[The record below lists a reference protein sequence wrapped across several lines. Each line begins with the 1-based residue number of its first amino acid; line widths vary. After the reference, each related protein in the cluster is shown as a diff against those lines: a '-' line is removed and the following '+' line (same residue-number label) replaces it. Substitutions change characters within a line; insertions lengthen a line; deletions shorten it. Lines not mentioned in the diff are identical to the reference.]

1 MLEGGMNMM
10 TRTFSETRAL
20 AVEKPTMTT
29 LRLNPALALLLCCVA
44 LTYNASAQAVSI
56 PGRKVETAA
65 PVSPDAWYKAEGGGG
80 FMLLGG
86 PNTNEVQVTP
96 EIQSLA
102 RALDNDPRQ
111 IYEYVLNNIDY
122 VPLFGSRNGATAT
135 LLAKRGNDL
144 DHCSLLIALL
154 KAANPASDARYIEAQ
169 VVYSTSFL
177 GQLLGINGD
186 QVLSHLGNCHIPAAY
201 YASSSYIQM
210 YHYWVETT
218 INGTNYVLDTA
229 FKEYDSTNALDILS
243 IAGYTRT
250 QFLARAVSGATVTTN
265 SIRNANES
273 NIRADLASYS
283 TNLLGYIRA
292 NYPNAERSAVLG
304 GRRIRQQ
311 TVTSLPTSLPYA
323 LLVVGG
329 TRYEYTT
336 LPSAYFWRMT
346 IQHQGINQTVRLYEC
361 AGKRVSIFYT
371 GAGNAPQL
379 RIDGTLMATGNGTT
393 TGQVYNM
400 TVSLLRPNAA
410 TVSNVFSLTSGKSYV
425 IANDF
430 GAACPALIANV
441 SEQLARD
448 RASGLSETSEAV
460 LGGSL
465 HLMSLS
471 YFNQFMLQQDMVSRM
486 AQVLATEHY
495 DIGLMAQEVGYYIDI
510 PLARVSVRH
519 VSGDSAKATA
529 LVRSTSLLQSALEH
543 GMLEQ
548 LQGTNRPGAST
559 VKLLKLSNSNNKETY
574 FANSANWSGPSGVR
588 TQLVNYSA
596 QELAQLDSYIAAGMT
611 AILPKDAAITLAQWT
626 GVGYVVYD
634 AVNTGMLI
642 KGNYKGGY
650 SGYQGTVQSGSV
662 QNQTT
667 TAYSP
672 PPPANVVRPQSKEP
686 VDLATGD
693 YLFENTDLSLG
704 GAEPRGLKL
713 VRYYN
718 SAQSFQD
725 NRLRYGWTHNYDI
738 RAAVHSNP
746 DLALGQRQAADA
758 ASLAVYSL
766 IASDL
771 LENELNIRGWVTASL
786 ATKWAMDQLIE
797 NAVNVQL
804 GNKTLTFIKLAD
816 GSYNPPPS
824 VTASLT
830 GSNGAFRLNER
841 FGVRYEFNANN
852 RISAW
857 RDADTN
863 TLSFSYN
870 AQTNLSTVTD
880 AYSRTLTFTYSGGT
894 QLTSVA
900 DSSGRSV
907 SYGYS
912 AGNLTSYTDPEG
924 KVWSY
929 AYNSN
934 RWMTKLTDPLS
945 QVTASNTYDGTGM
958 VITQR
963 NGQGVSWAFFTVPN
977 WRGVEQDPYG
987 GRMTYYFDR
996 EGRQVGIADALGN
1009 RRCIGYDGQGH
1020 MTNEIDPRGFQTVH
1034 QYDANHN
1041 RTNTIDALG
1050 NATAFTYDSQHRL
1063 VSVRDALGHV
1073 TQYGY
1078 DSEHHLTN
1086 VVDALGNRTATAYY
1100 ANGLPQTVIGPRGEV
1115 TSYTY
1120 DSYGNPAT
1128 ITRTDGGTETRTW
1141 NARGDLLTLTDANT
1155 NTTTF
1160 TYDKRRLLTSE
1171 RDPFGRALSNIYNNA
1186 GLLVTNINKR
1196 GFVTAW
1202 TWTATYK
1209 QRSIRY
1215 PDGGTASNFYDL
1227 ADRLILVR
1235 DPLGYMTSNRYD
1247 AAGRLI
1253 AVRDPLGNTI
1263 SNTYDQSGNLV
1274 AVRDPAGNVISNQ
1287 YDALNRLIKTTDPLG
1302 YSVSN
1307 EYDAVGR
1314 LMARVDQKG
1323 KRTEFEYDDVGRITL
1338 ERRGTLEH
1346 RFEYDASGNRTAY
1359 INPRGARMAFG
1370 YDRMNRLITETN
1382 ALGHVT
1388 RYVYDA
1394 VGNLR
1399 QKINANGQTNV
1410 FIYNALNQLVGRQ
1423 SALENVSFAY
1433 DPHGNPTNM
1442 VDSLGTTRQTFDPM
1456 NRLSSVTDPF
1466 GQTVSNTYNVAGW
1479 RTQITYPDGKT
1490 VQFSYDGNGRL
1501 TNATAS
1507 AFGLSPAAYR
1517 YDSRNNLTN
1526 ASLPGGLS
1534 AAYAYDAM
1542 SRVSSWSVAKAGS
1555 NLLQRSCTRDAM
1567 GFKATESIQ
1576 AGLEALDG
1584 PASQLRQHNAADQ
1597 ITNLGQVGPSAT
1609 NIPSYDAAGN
1619 VTQLVLSAKG
1629 QTFITRYSY
1638 DFNNRLVSV
1647 TRLRNAPSGQTV
1659 TTSVAQLQ
1667 CDGLGHLLAITTD
1680 GQTRRLVRDR
1690 TDTLARPL
1698 VETDSNGNPV
1708 RWFVWA
1714 NGTLLSQVQT
1724 NGTIRCA
1731 HSDEIGRILAMT
1743 DSNGLLTDELA
1754 YQPYGRLIACSGST
1768 DTPFTWLGAYGVW
1781 YAGHGLYLTRHRAYD
1796 ANLMRF
1802 VQVDPLGLD
1811 GGRNLYA
1818 YGKASPYAVVD
1829 PLGLFGFGYGPNLG
1843 GGAGQDFDPLC
1854 IPYNSAVNSITAG
1867 PESVERHYGML
1878 DLIVDGGL
1886 VAGAGATGAGI
1897 YSAAVTYGPAVA
1909 AAGAS
1914 AYAAGQDALYRV
1926 MATQP
1931 GNILNEMILYYPQS
1945 TPARATTGELIA
1957 SAQPYVAQFVSGVL
1971 PGPGGP
1977 FRDRSEAYHWVAGKV
1992 AGEIYEAVNSPSR
2005 GSPATSA
2012 GSFAPAVGK

>member
-1 MLEGGMNMM
+1 
-10 TRTFSETRAL
+10 
-20 AVEKPTMTT
+20 MTT
-29 LRLNPALALLLCCVA
+29 LRFSFSLAILLCWVA
-44 LTYNASAQAVSI
+44 SSPSANGQAVTV

-80 FMLLGG
+80 FVLLGG
-86 PNTNEVQVTP
+86 PNTNEVQITP

-111 IYEYVLNNIDY
+111 IYEYVLNNVDY
-122 VPLFGSRNGATAT
+122 VSLFGSRNGATAT
-135 LLAKRGNDL
+135 LFAKRGNDL
-144 DHCSLLIALL
+144 DHCALLIALL

-177 GQLLGINGD
+177 GGLLGINGD

-229 FKEYDSTNALDILS
+229 FKEYDSTTALDILS
-243 IAGYTRT
+243 IAGYSRT

-273 NIRADLASYS
+273 NIRADLTTYS

-304 GRRIRQQ
+304 GRRIRRQ

-323 LLVVGG
+323 LLTVPG

-336 LPSAYFWRMT
+336 LPSTYFWRMT

-361 AGKRVSIFYT
+361 AGKRVSVFYT

-379 RIDGTLMATGNGTT
+379 RVDGTLIATGSATT

-400 TVSLLRPNAA
+400 TVSLARPNATA
-410 TVSNVFSLTSGKSYV
+410 VSNVFTLTSGKSYV

-448 RASGLSETSEAV
+448 RASGLSETSETV

-529 LVRSTSLLQSALEH
+529 LVRSTSLLQSSLEH

-548 LQGTNRPGAST
+548 MQGTNRPGAST

-588 TQLVNYSA
+588 TQLVNYTA
-596 QELAQLDSYIAAGMT
+596 QELAQLDSYIGSGMT
-611 AILPKDAAITLAQWT
+611 ALLPKDAAITLAQWT

-662 QNQTT
+662 QNQTVA
-667 TAYSP
+667 AYVPLPS
-672 PPPANVVRPQSKEP
+672 ANIVRPQSLEP

-693 YLFENTDLSLG
+693 YLFENADLSLG
-704 GAEPRGLKL
+704 GDEPRGVKL

-725 NRLRYGWTHNYDI
+725 NRLRYGWTHNYNI

-746 DLALGQRQAADA
+746 DLALGQRQACDA

-797 NAVNVQL
+797 NAVNIQL

-816 GSYNPPPS
+816 GSYSPPQS

-852 RISAW
+852 LISAW

-880 AYSRTLTFTYSGGT
+880 PYSRTLTFTYSGAT
-894 QLTSVA
+894 QLSSVA

-912 AGNLTSYTDPEG
+912 AGNLTSFTDPEG

-929 AYNSN
+929 SYDSN
-934 RWMTKLTDPLS
+934 RWMRALTDPLS

-958 VITQR
+958 VVTQR
-963 NGQGVSWAFFTVPN
+963 NGKGVSWAFFVVSK
-977 WRGVEQDPYG
+977 WRGIEQDPFG
-987 GRMTYYFDR
+987 ARMTYYFDA
-996 EGRQVGIADALGN
+996 EGRQASIADPLGN
-1009 RRCIGYDGQGH
+1009 RRYFGYDGQGH
-1020 MTNEIDPRGFQTVH
+1020 VTNEIDARGFQTIY
-1034 QYDANHN
+1034 QYDPNHK
-1041 RTNTIDALG
+1041 RTNTVDALG
-1050 NATAFTYDSQHRL
+1050 NAAAFTYDSQHRL
-1063 VSVRDALGHV
+1063 VSVRDALAHT

-1086 VVDALGNRTATAYY
+1086 VVDALGNRTLTTYY
-1100 ANGLPQTVIGPRGEV
+1100 ANGLPQTVTGPRGEA

-1120 DSYGNPAT
+1120 DSYGTPAT
-1128 ITRTDGGTETRTW
+1128 IARTDGGTETRTW

-1160 TYDKRRLLTSE
+1160 TYDKRRLLTSA
-1171 RDPFGRALSNIYNNA
+1171 RDPFSRAVSNIYNNA
-1186 GLLVTNINKR
+1186 GLLVTNIDKR
-1196 GFVTAW
+1196 AFATAW

-1209 QRSIRY
+1209 ERSVRY
-1215 PDGGTASNFYDL
+1215 PDGGTVSNFFDL
-1227 ADRLILVR
+1227 ADRVILVR
-1235 DPLGYMTSNRYD
+1235 DPLGFFTTNQYD

-1253 AVRDPLGNTI
+1253 RVINPLGHAV
-1263 SNTYDQSGNLV
+1263 SNRYDQSGNLV
-1274 AVRDPAGNVISNQ
+1274 SVRDPAGNEFSNQ
-1287 YDALNRLIKTTDPLG
+1287 FDALNRLVKMIDPLG

-1307 EYDAVGR
+1307 EYNAVGW
-1314 LMARVDQKG
+1314 LVATVDQTG
-1323 KRTEFEYDDVGRITL
+1323 KRTEFEYDAVGRVTL
-1338 ERRGTLEH
+1338 ERRGALEFE
-1346 RFEYDASGNRTAY
+1346 FEYDASGNRTAFV
-1359 INPRGARMAFG
+1359 NAKSARMGFG
-1370 YDRMNRLITETN
+1370 YDRMNRRVAETN
-1382 ALGHVT
+1382 ALGQVT
-1388 RYVYDA
+1388 QLSYDP

-1399 QKINANGQTNV
+1399 QRVNANGETTY
-1410 FIYNALNQLVGRQ
+1410 FYYNALNLLTSRQ
-1423 SALENVSFAY
+1423 SALENVSFSY
-1433 DPHGNPTNM
+1433 DPSGNLTNL
-1442 VDSLGTTRQTFDPM
+1442 VDSLGTTRQTFDAL
-1456 NRLSSVTDPF
+1456 NRLTRVIDPF
-1466 GQTVSNTYNVAGW
+1466 GQTVSNQYNLAGR

-1490 VQFSYDGNGRL
+1490 EQFGYDGNRRL
-1501 TNATAS
+1501 TNVLAS
-1507 AFGLSPAAYR
+1507 AFGLSTVTYG
-1517 YDSRNNLTN
+1517 YDSRNNLTGAN
-1526 ASLPGGLS
+1526 LPGGLT

-1542 SRVSSWSVAKAGS
+1542 SRASSWSVSKAGS
-1555 NLLQRSCTRDAM
+1555 NLLQRSCTRDGM

-1576 AGLEALDG
+1576 AGLEALD
-1584 PASQLRQHNAADQ
+1584 AAVSQDRQHNTADQ
-1597 ITNLGQVGPSAT
+1597 IQSVVQTDPSAT
-1609 NIPSYDAAGN
+1609 NIPAHDAAGN
-1619 VTQLVLSAKG
+1619 TTQIVVSARG
-1629 QTFITRYSY
+1629 QTFTTLYRYDYNS
-1638 DFNNRLVSV
+1638 RLLLA
-1647 TRLRNAPSGQTV
+1647 TRLRNAPSGQAV
-1659 TTSVAQLQ
+1659 TTSVTQLEY
-1667 CDGLGHLLAITTD
+1667 DGLGLLSRITEN
-1680 GQTRRLVRDR
+1680 GSARRLVRDR
-1690 TDTLARPL
+1690 TDQLARPIL
-1698 VETDSNGNPV
+1698 ETDASGNAV

-1714 NGTLLSQVQT
+1714 NGCLLAQVGSNSVIRCPHFDELGRLLAFT
-1724 NGTIRCA
+1724 DNNGTQ
-1731 HSDEIGRILAMT
+1731 
-1743 DSNGLLTDELA
+1743 TDEYA
-1754 YQPYGRLIACSGST
+1754 YQPYGRLIGHSGAT
-1768 DTPFTWLGAYGVW
+1768 DTPFTWLGAFGVW
-1781 YAGHGLYLTRHRAYD
+1781 YAGQGLYLTRYRAYD

-1802 VQVDPLGLD
+1802 VQADPLGLD
-1811 GGRNLYA
+1811 GDRNLYI
-1818 YGKASPYAVVD
+1818 YGRANPYAVVD
-1829 PLGLFGFGYGPNLG
+1829 PLGLYGFGYGPNLG
-1843 GGAGQDFDPLC
+1843 GGAGQDYDPES

-1867 PESVERHYGML
+1867 PGSVERQYGMF
-1878 DLIVDGGL
+1878 DLIVDGGF

-1909 AAGAS
+1909 AAGAG
-1914 AYAAGQDALYRV
+1914 AYAAGQDAFYRL

-1931 GNILNEMILYYPQS
+1931 GNVLNELILYYPQS
-1945 TPARATTGELIA
+1945 TPARATTAELIA

-1977 FRDRSEAYHWVAGKV
+1977 YANRREAYSWLAGKG
-1992 AGEIYEAVNSPSR
+1992 AGEIYEAANSL
-2005 GSPATSA
+2005 SP
-2012 GSFAPAVGK
+2012 GAPAASTPRTTSSGSSAPAIRK

>member
-1 MLEGGMNMM
+1 MNMR
-10 TRTFSETRAL
+10 TRTLTGIRAL

-29 LRLNPALALLLCCVA
+29 FRSCSAVAIFLCCVA
-44 LTYNASAQAVSI
+44 FSPRADGQAVTV
-56 PGRKVETAA
+56 PGRKVETAV

-80 FMLLGG
+80 FVLLGG
-86 PNTNEVQVTP
+86 PNTNEVRITP

-111 IYEYVLNNIDY
+111 IYEYVLNNVDY

-243 IAGYTRT
+243 VAGYSRT

-273 NIRADLASYS
+273 NIRADLAAYS

-304 GRRIRQQ
+304 GRKIRQQ
-311 TVTSLPTSLPYA
+311 TVTSLPTSLPYS
-323 LLVVGG
+323 LLTVPG

-336 LPSAYFWRMT
+336 LPSTYFWRMT

-379 RIDGTLMATGNGTT
+379 RIDGTLIATGSATT

-400 TVSLLRPNAA
+400 TVSLARPNAN

-519 VSGDSAKATA
+519 VSGDAAKATA

-548 LQGTNRPGAST
+548 MQGTNRPGAST

-588 TQLVNYSA
+588 TQLVNYTA
-596 QELAQLDSYIAAGMT
+596 EELARLDSYIGSGMT

-672 PPPANVVRPQSKEP
+672 PPPANVPRPQSKEP

-725 NRLRYGWTHNYDI
+725 SRLRYGWTHNYDI

-746 DLALGQRQAADA
+746 DLALGQRQATDA

-880 AYSRTLTFTYSGGT
+880 PYSRTLTFTYSGGT

-945 QVTASNTYDGTGM
+945 QVTASNTYDATGM

-977 WRGVEQDPYG
+977 WRGIEQDPYG
-987 GRMTYYFDR
+987 ARMTYYFDS
-996 EGRQVGIADALGN
+996 EGRQVSIADPLGN
-1009 RRCIGYDGQGH
+1009 RRYFGYDGQGH
-1020 MTNEIDPRGFQTVH
+1020 VTNEIDPRGFQTVH

-1050 NATAFTYDSQHRL
+1050 NTTAFYYDSQHRL
-1063 VSVRDALGHV
+1063 VSVRDALGHI

-1086 VVDALGNRTATAYY
+1086 VVDALGNRTVTAYY
-1100 ANGLPQTVIGPRGEV
+1100 ANGLPQTVTGPRGEV
-1115 TSYTY
+1115 TGYTY
-1120 DSYGNPAT
+1120 DSYGTPAT
-1128 ITRTDGGTETRTW
+1128 ITRTDGGTESRTW
-1141 NARGDLLTLTDANT
+1141 NARGDLLSRTDANS

-1171 RDPFGRALSNIYNNA
+1171 RDPFGRAVSNIYNNA

-1209 QRSIRY
+1209 ERSVRY
-1215 PDGGTASNFYDL
+1215 PDGGTVSNSFDL
-1227 ADRLILVR
+1227 ADRVILTR
-1235 DPLGYMTSNRYD
+1235 DPLGFMISNRYD
-1247 AAGRLI
+1247 MAGRLV
-1253 AVRDPLGNTI
+1253 AVTDPLGNTI

-1274 AVRDPAGNVISNQ
+1274 AVRDPAGNVVSNQ

-1302 YSVSN
+1302 YVVSN

-1314 LMARVDQKG
+1314 LVARVDQEG
-1323 KRTEFEYDDVGRITL
+1323 KRTEFEYDALGRVTL
-1338 ERRGTLEH
+1338 ERRGALEH
-1346 RFEYDASGNRTAY
+1346 RFEYDAAGNRTAY
-1359 INPRGARMAFG
+1359 INPRGARMGFG
-1370 YDRMNRLITETN
+1370 YDKMNRRVAETN
-1382 ALGHVT
+1382 ALGQVT
-1388 RYVYDA
+1388 QLIYDP
-1394 VGNLR
+1394 VGNLKQR
-1399 QKINANGQTNV
+1399 VNPNGQTTY
-1410 FIYNALNQLVGRQ
+1410 FYYNALNLLTNRQ
-1423 SALENVSFAY
+1423 SALESVSFSY
-1433 DPHGNPTNM
+1433 DPSGNLTNM
-1442 VDSLGTTRQTFDPM
+1442 VDALGTTRQTFDAM
-1456 NRLSSVTDPF
+1456 NRLTRLVDPF
-1466 GQTVSNTYNVAGW
+1466 GQTISNAYNLAGQ
-1479 RTQITYPDGKT
+1479 RTQLTYPDGKT
-1490 VQFSYDGNGRL
+1490 VQFGYDGNRRV

-1507 AFGLSPAAYR
+1507 AFGLSTATYR

-1542 SRVSSWSVAKAGS
+1542 SRVSSRSVSKAGS
-1555 NLLQRSCTRDAM
+1555 NLLARSCTRDAM
-1567 GFKATESIQ
+1567 GFRVNETVS

-1584 PASQLRQHNAADQ
+1584 PALQTRQHDAADQ
-1597 ITNLGQVGPSAT
+1597 TTGIWQSGPGATNL
-1609 NIPSYDAAGN
+1609 PSYDAAGN
-1619 VTQLVLSAKG
+1619 ITELLLSAKG
-1629 QTFITRYSY
+1629 QTFTTRYGY
-1638 DFNNRLVSV
+1638 DLNSWLTRVE
-1647 TRLRNAPSGQTV
+1647 RLRNGPSGEAV
-1659 TTSVAQLQ
+1659 TTSVVVLEY
-1667 CDGLGHLLAITTD
+1667 DGLGLLLRITEN
-1680 GQTRRLVRDR
+1680 GVTRRLVRDR
-1690 TDTLARPL
+1690 TDALARPIL
-1698 VETDSNGNPV
+1698 EADTAGNAV
-1708 RWFVWA
+1708 RYFVWA
-1714 NGTLLSQVQT
+1714 NGRLLAQVHS
-1724 NGTIRCA
+1724 NGTIRVA
-1731 HSDEIGRILAMT
+1731 HSDELGRILALT
-1743 DSNGLLTDELA
+1743 DDAGALTDEFA
-1754 YQPYGRLIACSGST
+1754 YQPYGRLIARSGVT
-1768 DTPFTWLGAYGVW
+1768 ENPFLFLGAYGVW
-1781 YAGHGLYLTRHRAYD
+1781 HVGHGLYLARHRAYD

-1802 VQVDPLGLD
+1802 LQTDPIGLIGGNNLYLYGEGNPVAFADALGLQAASGPVVFVPTPYGLSMQNVGPVRTSWQPSGINVGRANDFWEGVEGLVEQARD
-1811 GGRNLYA
+1811 GGAAALATDNPFIGL
-1818 YGKASPYAVVD
+1818 GVT
-1829 PLGLFGFGYGPNLG
+1829 LGLYPQ
-1843 GGAGQDFDPLC
+1843 AAVEVQQMRTAMQPYRSAQVVQQDVQMRYAAQITQASQNAPSATR
-1854 IPYNSAVNSITAG
+1854 IAVNTRTGTAI
-1867 PESVERHYGML
+1867 PADTEP
-1878 DLIVDGGL
+1878 
-1886 VAGAGATGAGI
+1886 AF
-1897 YSAAVTYGPAVA
+1897 YSADTVFVPV
-1909 AAGAS
+1909 
-1914 AYAAGQDALYRV
+1914 
-1926 MATQP
+1926 QP
-1931 GNILNEMILYYPQS
+1931 QPRKPQ
-1945 TPARATTGELIA
+1945 
-1957 SAQPYVAQFVSGVL
+1957 
-1971 PGPGGP
+1971 
-1977 FRDRSEAYHWVAGKV
+1977 
-1992 AGEIYEAVNSPSR
+1992 
-2005 GSPATSA
+2005 
-2012 GSFAPAVGK
+2012 